1 MRRKKIAPAPH
12 GGALFCRVRGAVGFT
27 VLAGI
32 ALVVGVADGLLSR
45 KG

>member
-1 MRRKKIAPAPH
+1 MRRKKNTYAPH

-32 ALVVGVADGLLSR
+32 ALVVGAADGLLLR